1 MCKVAAFLPD
11 ADFARKGRNATHID
25 ELIRVARFSKY
36 EPAINQKHEN
46 DIGEDG
52 FNYFEAYFRDF
63 DGKYYQVRFSAALN
77 SHEET
82 VYSIG
87 VVRQRRLPAD
97 AGSSSRGEA
106 LKSGRKPSGDII
118 YTSSDKSQ
126 VIKSAIQLAYERAL
140 ANKGED
146 FPHGEQYRRRTDTLS
161 NREVLERAYEV
172 VDRQK
177 LTEGQRYA
185 MEVFHRH
192 LDKLRDSNSS
202 PEPMA
207 FKELCSYI
215 TTPLPECRAMSL
227 S

>member
-11 ADFARKGRNATHID
+11 ADFARKGRIATHID
-25 ELIRVARFSKY
+25 ELIHVARFSKY

-52 FNYFEAYFRDF
+52 VNYFEAYFRDF
-63 DGKYYQVRFSAALN
+63 DGKYYQVRFPAALN

-146 FPHGEQYRRRTDTLS
+146 FPHGEQHRRRTGTLS

-202 PEPMA
+202 PEPMRSRNYA
-207 FKELCSYI
+207 VI
-215 TTPLPECRAMSL
+215 
-227 S
+227 